1 MGQDLFKG
9 RIAVV
14 TGAASGI
21 GQALARDF
29 ARRGCT
35 LAISDINAD
44 RLETLAGELRRQG
57 VTVLAQ
63 AMDVSDREAFFAFAD
78 RVIGELGGADIVV
91 NNAGVALVGSIDSL
105 PIEQIEWLMGI
116 NFWGVVHGT
125 KAFLPHM
132 LAKAS
137 GSIVNI
143 SSVFGLIGVPGQG
156 AYCAAKFAVRGFTE
170 TLRQEVHGSGVHIG
184 CVHPG
189 GIKTNIAASARVVE
203 LPAGAESAE
212 VIAKRFEEIART
224 TPEAAA
230 ATIIRGIERRS
241 PRILIGPDARVI
253 SGLVR
258 LLPVAYATLVRK
270 AFGGLAA
277 GARAKKNS
285 ETPVTARS

>member
-44 RLETLAGELRRQG
+44 RLEALAGELRRQG

-116 NFWGVVHGT
+116 NFWGVVYGT

-203 LPAGAESAE
+203 LPEGAESAE
-212 VIAKRFEEIART
+212 AIARRFEDIART

-241 PRILIGPDARVI
+241 PRILIGPDARLI

-277 GARAKKNS
+277 GARTKKNS
-285 ETPVTARS
+285 ETPATARS

>member
-1 MGQDLFKG
+1 MGQEMFKG
-9 RIAVV
+9 KVAVV

-57 VTVLAQ
+57 TMVLTQ
-63 AMDVSDREAFFAFAD
+63 AMDVSDRAAFFAFAE

-116 NFWGVVHGT
+116 NFWGVVYGT

-132 LAKAS
+132 LAKKS

-203 LPAGAESAE
+203 LPPGAESAE
-212 VIAKRFEEIART
+212 AIAKRFEEIART
-224 TPEAAA
+224 TPEQAA

-241 PRILIGPDARVI
+241 PRILIGPDARII

-258 LLPVAYATLVRK
+258 LLPVAYAALVRK
-270 AFGGLAA
+270 AFGGLAS
-277 GARAKKNS
+277 GAKDKNS
-285 ETPVTARS
+285 KSPAPARS

>member
-1 MGQDLFKG
+1 MAQDMFKG
-9 RIAVV
+9 KVAVV

-29 ARRGCT
+29 ARRGCA

-44 RLETLAGELRRQG
+44 RLETLAAELRRQG
-57 VTVLAQ
+57 TRVLAE
-63 AMDVSDREAFFAFAD
+63 ALDVSDRGAVFAFAD
-78 RVIGELGGADIVV
+78 KVATDLGGADFVV

-116 NFWGVVHGT
+116 NFWGVVYGT
-125 KAFLPHM
+125 KAFLPRM
-132 LAKAS
+132 LAKKS

-170 TLRQEVHGSGVHIG
+170 TLRQEVHGTGVHIG

-212 VIAKRFEEIART
+212 AVARRFEEIART
-224 TPEAAA
+224 TPEQAA
-230 ATIIRGIERRS
+230 ATIIHGIERRS

-253 SGLVR
+253 SGLSR

-277 GARAKKNS
+277 GAKDKNS
-285 ETPVTARS
+285 KTPATVRS